1 MSTRQTT
8 SPRQLFGEY
17 LPPRTASPLERAV
30 AEFAPVTLAELGRAA
45 LMDRVD
51 TKFLLPATAL
61 PPALHQFV
69 ARYRALEVAD
79 RRLSRYHTL
88 YFDTPDLA
96 LYRAHHDGRFPRR
109 KVRVRTY
116 LDTGTQFLEL
126 KVKLNTGRAVKTRV
140 RLDPDAPLRDQ
151 LVQSE
156 LLQNEG
162 MTADAL
168 RETVTVRYS
177 RMTLVSVGTAERV
190 TLDLD
195 LELSLDGRTRSYPHL
210 AIAEVKQEGRAASPF
225 LAAMRSAGFREFGV
239 SKYCLGIASLDAQA
253 KKNLYKQ
260 LLRQVDRTATSH
272 PVTP

>member
-1 MSTRQTT
+1 MSGHRAATRTQ
-8 SPRQLFGEY
+8 RFAEY
-17 LPPRTASPLERAV
+17 LPPRAASPLERAT
-30 AEFAPVTLAELGRAA
+30 AGFAPVTLAQLGKAA

-51 TKFLLPATAL
+51 TKFLLPAAAL
-61 PPALHQFV
+61 PQVLQQFLTE
-69 ARYRALEVAD
+69 YRALEVAQ
-79 RRLSRYHTL
+79 RRLSQYHTL

-140 RLDPDAPLRDQ
+140 PLDPDAPLRDQ
-151 LVQSE
+151 LVRSE
-156 LLQNEG
+156 LLENEG

-177 RMTLVSVGTAERV
+177 RMTLVSVATAERV
-190 TLDLD
+190 TLDLG
-195 LELSLDGRTRSYPHL
+195 LELAMGGRTRSYPHL

-225 LAAMRSAGFREFGV
+225 LSAMRSAGFRQFGV